1 MTSLLAKAV
10 VVVNDTVARA
20 PVTPGKGLSITSE
33 VVLVVVPVGANIAE
47 YEAANAVPMYT

>member
-1 MTSLLAKAV
+1 
-10 VVVNDTVARA
+10 VVNDTVAWA

-47 YEAANAVPMYT
+47 YEAANPEPIYT